1 MNDVSN
7 ATKFIRV
14 RVLLFAVLA
23 EIAAVREVE
32 LELAPET
39 TVRDAVNALVQ
50 THPSLEKSPL
60 IHAFFAVNET
70 YAPEDTV
77 LQDGDELALIPPVSG
92 GAGDNDGKNYANG
105 STKAS
110 SGGGRFLITAEPL
123 QPDVLSKFVRGP
135 QMGGLCT
142 FVGTVRG
149 VTGERRTKKLFY
161 EAYAPMAVAEMERI
175 AADVRR
181 RWPDVEIAMHHRI
194 GEVHVGEIAVV
205 IVAAGPHRDSA
216 FPACRFGIDEVKR
229 RCPIWK
235 KEFYSD
241 GTVEWGA
248 PDEAATKGERSL

>member
-1 MNDVSN
+1 MKVADVS
-7 ATKFIRV
+7 KPIRV

-32 LELAPET
+32 LELAPRS
-39 TVRDAVNALVQ
+39 TVRNAVDALVQ
-50 THPSLEKSPL
+50 IRPSLEQSPL
-60 IHAFFAVNET
+60 AHAFFAVNET
-70 YAPEDTV
+70 YAPDDTV

-92 GAGDNDGKNYANG
+92 GADDEDEEGDDSG
-105 STKAS
+105 STATEAS

-123 QPDVLSKFVRGP
+123 QPEVLSEFVRGS
-135 QMGGLCT
+135 QMGGVCT

-194 GEVHVGEIAVV
+194 GELHVGEIAVV

-235 KEFYSD
+235 KEYYTD
-241 GTVEWGA
+241 GAVEWGA
-248 PDEAATKGERSL
+248 PDEMAVKGAET